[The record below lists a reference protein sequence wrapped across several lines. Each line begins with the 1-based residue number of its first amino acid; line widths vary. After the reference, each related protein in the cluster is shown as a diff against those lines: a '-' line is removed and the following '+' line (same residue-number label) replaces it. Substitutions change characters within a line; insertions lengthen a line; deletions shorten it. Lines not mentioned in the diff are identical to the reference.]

1 MHYNTAAVL
10 LKQIEKFGR
19 PGGPCGQAS
28 AMVNWYEQ
36 IPLLTD

>member
-10 LKQIEKFGR
+10 LTQIEKFGW

-28 AMVNWYEQ
+28 AMVNRYEQ
-36 IPLLTD
+36 ITVLTD